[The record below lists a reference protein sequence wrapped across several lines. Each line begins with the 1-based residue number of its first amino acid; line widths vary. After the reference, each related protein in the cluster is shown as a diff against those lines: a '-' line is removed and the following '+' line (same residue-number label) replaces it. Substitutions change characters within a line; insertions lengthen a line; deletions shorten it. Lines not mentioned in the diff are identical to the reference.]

1 MKTTSL
7 FGALCLALWLPLVA
21 LAAPTTLLTINDPEG
36 DDIGDG
42 SIVYPRNASLTTGD
56 LDLRQLRVLAD
67 GDGLRF
73 EATFRNPIRDPAGV
87 KSGGLGS
94 EDLSLFARRGFYA
107 FNIDIYID
115 TDRVGGSGHTVT
127 LPGRG
132 ARIAPAH
139 AWEKVVVLTPR
150 PELMRRQLHDAL
162 AESAPPTAGD
172 VAAMTDQNV
181 FFATDVR
188 VRGRTVSFSVPRS
201 FLGSLNIADWSLT
214 TLVTAAK
221 TTIEAGLTLGKPT
234 GSAIERL
241 ALGAQ
246 QPEAGRPETAIG
258 YSGDRAPAT
267 AVVDLL
273 VPDARQQRAQLAAGV
288 LSGLDRS
295 NQMGAAMPLPSEP
308 PATAPAPAATAAA
321 TESSGSWFSRALQA
335 VSRTFGG
342 AGAASATAAGAAA
355 PVQSAQPQAASMQG
369 AAQPQA
375 APVPASRGAVVK
387 TLPQTNSV
395 PAPAAPAASR
405 PRDAAFFEEQELRL
419 RTLKR
424 LRDSGLITEEEYQ
437 QKRREVLERL

>member
-42 SIVYPRNASLTTGD
+42 SIVYPRAASFTPGD

-87 KSGGLGS
+87 KAGGLGS

-115 TDRVGGSGHTVT
+115 TDGVAGSGHTVT

-132 ARIAPAH
+132 ARIDAAH

-162 AESAPPTAGD
+162 AESAAPAAGN
-172 VAAMTDQNV
+172 VAAITDQNV

-188 VRGRTVSFSVPRS
+188 VRGRTVSFFVPRS
-201 FLGSLNIADWSLT
+201 FLGSLGVADWSLT
-214 TLVTAAK
+214 TIVTAAK
-221 TTIEAGLTLGKPT
+221 TTIEAGLTLGKPA

-246 QPEAGRPETAIG
+246 QPESGRPEYAVG
-258 YSGDRAPAT
+258 YTGDRAPAT

-273 VPDARQQRAQLAAGV
+273 GPDARQQRAQLAGGV
-288 LSGLDRS
+288 LIGLNRG
-295 NQMGAAMPLPSEP
+295 NQMGAAMPLPAET
-308 PATAPAPAATAAA
+308 AAPAAATAAA
-321 TESSGSWFSRALQA
+321 AAPESGGSWFSRALQA

-342 AGAASATAAGAAA
+342 SSGATSTATTGAPAQSPPPAAVPPQSAAASA
-355 PVQSAQPQAASMQG
+355 P
-369 AAQPQA
+369 
-375 APVPASRGAVVK
+375 RGAVIK
-387 TLPQTNSV
+387 ALP
-395 PAPAAPAASR
+395 PANAPPSASR

-419 RTLKR
+419 RALKR
-424 LRDSGLITEEEYQ
+424 LRDGGLITEEEYQ